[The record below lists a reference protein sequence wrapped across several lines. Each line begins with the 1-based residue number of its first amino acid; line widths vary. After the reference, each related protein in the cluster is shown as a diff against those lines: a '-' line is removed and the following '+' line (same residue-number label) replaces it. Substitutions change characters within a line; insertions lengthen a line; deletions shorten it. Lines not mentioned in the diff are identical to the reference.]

1 MVEHVSC
8 RRHGKKQ
15 QTVVV
20 CEDHASCRGGH
31 VNPAVVGVRNACG
44 YLTAVRSSWCSLSAG
59 AKISDAVASWQA
71 LVIPLVRRVSVLH
84 IHLCYCLCFDRKADC
99 DIPLFPSSTGLMFT
113 WQRICSLDIFFF
125 ERGRQ
130 PKLEYRITV
139 DYHLLE
145 ISEIPVS

>member
-15 QTVVV
+15 QTAVV

-31 VNPAVVGVRNACG
+31 VNPAVVGVRSACG

-59 AKISDAVASWQA
+59 AKISDALASWQA

-84 IHLCYCLCFDRKADC
+84 IHLCSCLCFDRKADC

-113 WQRICSLDIFFF
+113 WQRICNLDLTPYP
-125 ERGRQ
+125 Q
-130 PKLEYRITV
+130 
-139 DYHLLE
+139 
-145 ISEIPVS
+145 